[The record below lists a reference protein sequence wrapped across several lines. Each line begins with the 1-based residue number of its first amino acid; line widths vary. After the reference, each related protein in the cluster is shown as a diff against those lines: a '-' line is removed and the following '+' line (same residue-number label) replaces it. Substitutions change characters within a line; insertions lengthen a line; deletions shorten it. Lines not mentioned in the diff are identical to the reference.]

1 MGMTLRLGVGLW
13 LWFALGSTLWMYFAE
28 VMAIFPVYYAYR
40 IKQFRIIPVLILKT
54 EH

>member
-1 MGMTLRLGVGLW
+1 
-13 LWFALGSTLWMYFAE
+13 MYFAE

-54 EH
+54 EHQFNTFLVIYHTSEKAKIILL